1 VFGVCLKEQK
11 STFSLEYE
19 TFFEE
24 KVKFGV
30 GGADQ
35 LKKTASLSSGFECT
49 VQISTFAPLAPL
61 SPIQRGEASTPD
73 AESHDHGSTSP
84 DSSIGGVGAALGI
97 MLPPE
102 ALLPAIGASAIIEGN
117 TTSTQAPKQQA
128 VGLPGRAEE
137 AGAEAI
143 DGLGAKQELTQE
155 ERGEVDQLKVR
166 DREVRQHEQAHMA
179 AAGPYASGGPS
190 FEYTRGPDGKRYA
203 VGGEVQI
210 DTSRESEPEATIR
223 KAQQIYRAAL
233 APADPSSQDRSVASS
248 AKKMEMAARQEL
260 AKENSEQPEE
270 TGAAGGEAASAA
282 HTQAS
287 APFEPSPLPGSGAA
301 ATSESVG
308 LGGGTSEPTVGALI
322 GGSSSGGSAE
332 KSDNSTVAN
341 LLDLLA

>member
-1 VFGVCLKEQK
+1 M
-11 STFSLEYE
+11 
-19 TFFEE
+19 
-24 KVKFGV
+24 
-30 GGADQ
+30 
-35 LKKTASLSSGFECT
+35 
-49 VQISTFAPLAPL
+49 QISSFAPLAPL
-61 SPIQRGEASTPD
+61 SPTHRGEAPKSD
-73 AESHDHGSTSP
+73 AESHGHGSTSP

-97 MLPPE
+97 ALPPE
-102 ALLPAIGASAIIEGN
+102 TLLPTIGASAIIEGS
-117 TTSTQAPKQQA
+117 TTSTQAPKRQA
-128 VGLPGRAEE
+128 VGLPGTPEGAA
-137 AGAEAI
+137 AGAVDPTGVESTEAS
-143 DGLGAKQELTQE
+143 DGLGAKQELTDE
-155 ERGEVDQLKVR
+155 ERGEVDELKAR

-179 AAGPYASGGPS
+179 AAGPHASGGPS

-233 APADPSSQDRSVASS
+233 APADPSAQDRHVASS